1 MNLGSSFPGGVF
13 SLLGYYN
20 YTVVATYV
28 SLVVSVLGI
37 FQAWE
42 GRSLLSIFCLML
54 SGLLDA
60 FDGKIARTKLDR
72 TEEEKRFGI
81 QLDSLC
87 DMVCFGVLPA
97 AICRSFG
104 MKNGWALAVCCLYI
118 LCAQI
123 RLAFFNVQEEERQS
137 QTKANRSCYSGVPV
151 TTIALLLP
159 PVYLLRG
166 CGADCVCLAAGC
178 MLLIV
183 GILFISPVRV
193 PKPQKIGIA
202 AVIAIGILEVVL
214 LLLAK

>member
-1 MNLGSSFPGGVF
+1 M
-13 SLLGYYN
+13 LGYYN

-37 FQAWE
+37 FQAFE
-42 GRSLLSIFCLML
+42 GRSLLSVFCLML

-87 DMVCFGVLPA
+87 DMVCFGALPA

-104 MKNGWALAVCCLYI
+104 LKSGWALAVFCLYI

-137 QTKANRSCYSGVPV
+137 RTKENRSCYSGLPV
-151 TTIALLLP
+151 TSIALLLP
-159 PVYLLRG
+159 PVYLLKS
-166 CGADCVCLAAGC
+166 CGTQVLCWASGIL
-178 MLLIV
+178 LLIV
-183 GILFISPVRV
+183 GVLFISPIRV
-193 PKPQKIGIA
+193 PKPQKAGII
-202 AVIAIGILEVVL
+202 AVIAVGLVEVVL
-214 LLLAK
+214 LFLGR

>member
-1 MNLGSSFPGGVF
+1 MIT
-13 SLLGYYN
+13 LLGYYN
-20 YTVVATYV
+20 YTVVATYI
-28 SLVVSVLGI
+28 SLVVSLLGI
-37 FQAWE
+37 FQAWK
-42 GRSLLSIFCLML
+42 GDSLPAIGCLML

-104 MKNGWALAVCCLYI
+104 MRNSWALAVCCLYV

-137 QTKANRSCYSGVPV
+137 RTSGKRSCYSGLPV
-151 TTIALLLP
+151 TSIALLLP
-159 PVYLLRG
+159 PVYLLNGTGETLRWT
-166 CGADCVCLAAGC
+166 AG
-178 MLLIV
+178 MLLLVV
-183 GILFISPVRV
+183 GILFITPITV
-193 PKPQKIGIA
+193 PKPQKLGIA
-202 AVIAIGILEVVL
+202 AVIAIGLAEAVL
-214 LLLAK
+214 LLLSR

>member
-1 MNLGSSFPGGVF
+1 M
-13 SLLGYYN
+13 LGYYN

-42 GRSLLSIFCLML
+42 GRSLLSIICLMI

-72 TEEEKRFGI
+72 TEEEKCFGI

-87 DMVCFGVLPA
+87 DIVCFGVLPA

-104 MKNGWALAVCCLYI
+104 LQSGWALAVCCLYI

-123 RLAFFNVQEEERQS
+123 RLAYFNVQEEERQS
-137 QTKANRSCYSGVPV
+137 RTGGRRMFYSGLPV
-151 TTIALLLP
+151 TSIALLLP
-159 PVYLLRG
+159 PVYLLHDH
-166 CGADCVCLAAGC
+166 GAEIMHWVAGIL
-178 MLLIV
+178 LLIV
-183 GILFISPVRV
+183 GVLFISPIKV
-193 PKPQKIGIA
+193 PKPHKAGIA
-202 AVIAIGILEVVL
+202 AVIAVGLVELVL
-214 LLLAK
+214 LLLTR

>member
-1 MNLGSSFPGGVF
+1 M
-13 SLLGYYN
+13 LGYYN
-20 YTVVATYV
+20 YTVVATYL

-54 SGLLDA
+54 SGLLDT

-87 DMVCFGVLPA
+87 DMICFGALPA

-104 MKNGWALAVCCLYI
+104 LRSGWALAVCCLYI
-118 LCAQI
+118 LCAEI

-137 QTKANRSCYSGVPV
+137 RTGGNRMFYSGLPV
-151 TTIALLLP
+151 TSIALLLP
-159 PVYLLRG
+159 PVYLLHDLGNDAMRWT
-166 CGADCVCLAAGC
+166 AGIL
-178 MLLIV
+178 LLIV
-183 GILFISPVRV
+183 GVLFITPIKV
-193 PKPQKIGIA
+193 PKPHKAGVI
-202 AVIAIGILEVVL
+202 AVIVVGVAEVAL
-214 LLLAK
+214 LLLTK

>member
-1 MNLGSSFPGGVF
+1 M
-13 SLLGYYN
+13 LGYYN

-72 TEEEKRFGI
+72 TEEEKCFGI

-87 DMVCFGVLPA
+87 DIVCFGVLPA

-104 MKNGWALAVCCLYI
+104 LQSGWALAVCCLYI

-137 QTKANRSCYSGVPV
+137 KTSERRSCYSGLPV

-159 PVYLLRG
+159 PVYLLHDLGDDIMRW
-166 CGADCVCLAAGC
+166 VAGIL
-178 MLLIV
+178 LLIV
-183 GILFISPVRV
+183 GVLFITPIRV
-193 PKPQKIGIA
+193 PKPHKVGII
-202 AVIAIGILEVVL
+202 AVMAVGAVEAVL
-214 LLLAK
+214 LLLS